1 MLKKIKIQPA
11 QIAKFAKSFV
21 VEFLILLKF
30 FILLAILSVFS
41 LVDLLYGILS
51 IIPGL
56 KNIKK
61 KRKSF
66 FRKRIL
72 DAIDVVKEGE
82 MTGRD
87 IIFLAT
93 KHLKVKKART
103 AITVG
108 GMTIGFGSIIFLLSL
123 GYGFERLV
131 ISQVTSLGEMKQVD
145 LSIGQASSLS
155 FSDETMQK
163 ILQVEAVEE
172 ALPIISSVAR
182 VSYQNSVSDVVAYG
196 VTTRFLTESA
206 IQPIKGEIFENEFYS
221 AEEFIRKNQE
231 ADATTELDNVVG
243 EVAGASIKVNATVSL
258 GQENATLKYAIY
270 PQVWKAVYDS
280 PSTKAKIIG
289 YTKRQA
295 GEQQAKEVWG
305 QVYEADTNVE
315 LVQDL
320 SGKEYSSWIFD
331 GFPLW
336 ERTNCS
342 MQEADCLDGQ
352 YKILKT
358 GGRQVIENA
367 YITEDQVTLE
377 RFNIVSVNNPVF
389 VEGENF
395 GKVEVIIN
403 NDNWYQLYS
412 QPKKSAEMLLRFTKA
427 VQLPTTIEAELVIG
441 EMYYG
446 EYGMMAENSSGRK
459 LGYWIKAEW
468 PVWGK
473 VDCGEGCEE
482 YYLTERDD
490 DKQQEKITAFIKAED
505 VELLNLPAR
514 LTRGKVLGES
524 TVAGEEETANNTA
537 SISGVLNASSSA
549 VIGQIDGNGEADIES
564 LLAEFSEDEDL
575 DLVEII
581 SQIEAVNR
589 IEKIIM
595 PFQSSAK
602 KSVLVNRSM
611 LTLLGIDENEAL
623 GESFNA
629 TLVFDGKLFNQ
640 SESLVESDEVMM
652 TIAGVLPDDKT
663 PAFYL
668 PFSDVKGTG
677 ISNYSQAKIII
688 GDQDKLA
695 QSRQEIE
702 TMGFRT
708 SSVVDTVERIN
719 NLFKNLR
726 LGLLIFGLVALSV
739 AALGMFNT
747 LTVSLLE
754 KTREVGLMKAIGMK
768 SQEVKMLFLAES
780 VIMGFLG
787 GVLGLIFGFLA
798 GQVLSLVLTSIAVSN
813 GFDPIVATHIPLNL
827 ALVITVS
834 SFLIGVA
841 TGFYPAYRA
850 TRISALNALR
860 MNKNS
865 YG

>member
-11 QIAKFAKSFV
+11 QIAQFSKSFA

-30 FILLAILSVFS
+30 FILLATLSIFS
-41 LVDLLYGILS
+41 LIDLLFSIVS

-56 KNIKK
+56 KNLKK
-61 KRKSF
+61 KRKNSL
-66 FRKRIL
+66 RKKIL
-72 DAIDVVKEGE
+72 NAIDVVKEGE

-93 KHLKVKKART
+93 KHLKDKKART

-108 GMTIGFGSIIFLLSL
+108 GMTIGFGAIIFLLSL

-163 ILQVEAVEE
+163 ILQVEGVEE
-172 ALPIISSVAR
+172 VLPIISSVAR

-206 IQPIKGEIFENEFYS
+206 IQPSKGDIFEDESYS

-231 ADATTELDNVVG
+231 ADAAKELESMVG
-243 EVAGASIKVNATVSL
+243 EVAGTSIKVNAVASF
-258 GQENATLKYAIY
+258 GQENATLKYSIF

-305 QVYEADTNVE
+305 QVYEADINVE

-320 SGKEYSSWIFD
+320 NGKEYSSWIFD
-331 GFPLW
+331 DFPLW
-336 ERTNCS
+336 EKTNCS
-342 MQEADCLDGQ
+342 MQEADCIDGQ
-352 YKILKT
+352 YQILKN

-389 VEGENF
+389 IEGENF

-412 QPKKSAEMLLRFTKA
+412 QPKKSSELLLQFTK
-427 VQLPTTIEAELVIG
+427 VIQLPTTVEAELVIG

-446 EYGMMAENSSGRK
+446 EYGMVAENSSGKK
-459 LGYWIKAEW
+459 LGYWLKAEW
-468 PVWGK
+468 PVWSK

-482 YYLTERDD
+482 YYLTERNDD
-490 DKQQEKITAFIKAED
+490 QQQKTISAFIKAED
-505 VELLNLPAR
+505 VELINLPAR

-524 TVAGEEETANNTA
+524 VVAGEEDTANKTA
-537 SISGVLNASSSA
+537 SISGALNASSSA
-549 VIGQIDGNGEADIES
+549 TLNQIDVNGKADIES
-564 LLAEFSEDEDL
+564 LLTEFSEDEDL

-581 SQIEAVNR
+581 SQIETVNR
-589 IEKIIM
+589 IEKVIM
-595 PFQSSAK
+595 PFQSNAK
-602 KSVLVNRSM
+602 KSVLVNKSM
-611 LTLLGIDENEAL
+611 LNLLGIDENAAL

-702 TMGFRT
+702 AMGFRT

-719 NLFKNLR
+719 SLFKNLR
-726 LGLLIFGLVALSV
+726 LGLLVFGLIALSV

-780 VIMGFLG
+780 VIMGSLG
-787 GVLGLIFGFLA
+787 GIFGLIFGFLT
-798 GQVLSLVLTSIAVSN
+798 GQVLNIVLTSIAVSN
-813 GFDPIVATHIPLNL
+813 GFGPIVATHIPLNL
-827 ALVITVS
+827 ALIITVA

-841 TGFYPAYRA
+841 TGFYPAHRA

-860 MNKNS
+860 
-865 YG
+865 YE